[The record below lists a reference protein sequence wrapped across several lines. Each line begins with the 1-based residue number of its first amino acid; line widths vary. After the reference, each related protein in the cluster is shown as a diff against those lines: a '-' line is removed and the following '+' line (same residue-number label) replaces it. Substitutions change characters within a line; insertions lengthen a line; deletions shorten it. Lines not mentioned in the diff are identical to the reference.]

1 MDLLTVV
8 RCPNCGSFAHRLLS
22 DRLPFCHRCPD
33 HQVAKTECPVC
44 DYLMLMCWQDGKVLE
59 AYAPG
64 RPAGIP
70 AITMYQPPSS
80 SEQPFTVK
88 QLLTLTPQSVTA

>member
-1 MDLLTVV
+1 MDLLTLI
-8 RCPNCGSFAHRLLS
+8 RCPNCGALARRLLS

-33 HQVAKTECPVC
+33 HQIAKTECPVC

-64 RPAGIP
+64 RPARVS
-70 AITMYQPPSS
+70 AIASYQSFSS
-80 SEQPFTVK
+80 SEQPFILK
-88 QLLTLTPQSVTA
+88 QLLTLTPQSVMA